1 MKDLEVTMTIA
12 LESCQ
17 PADANV
23 TRLISIRSRVIS
35 GIKLIRIYG
44 MARKGR
50 RHCEDWSLDS
60 YKSSR
65 IIKYPCG
72 A

>member
-12 LESCQ
+12 LESCK

-23 TRLISIRSRVIS
+23 TRLLSIRSRVIS

-44 MARKGR
+44 TRKGR
-50 RHCEDWSLDS
+50 RYCEDWSLDS

-65 IIKYPCG
+65 IIKYPCD